1 MRCFTEP
8 AFQVLPEETHAGAQ
22 GHTVFRTQ
30 SNIQD
35 AVFSGNNDLETVHL
49 ISIWNLPK
57 FICDHTNLS
66 TANSFKRK
74 SEISAIIFCNKL
86 NKKKK

>member
-30 SNIQD
+30 SNIQES
-35 AVFSGNNDLETVHL
+35 AFSGNNDLETVHL
-49 ISIWNLPK
+49 ISI
-57 FICDHTNLS
+57 
-66 TANSFKRK
+66 
-74 SEISAIIFCNKL
+74 
-86 NKKKK
+86 